1 MGPAHSGQGAAAA
14 ALATTRA
21 PDVDWPLWR
30 YCSQRVAI
38 VVLSAASVS
47 SESAP
52 SFFYVGADKDLLDL
66 LVVDDDTRGAQMRS
80 DAAGVLAGMVDH
92 REQHVDHAGQIQ
104 GRMGTEGGRGRLT
117 FALPSLGDLG
127 RGAFRVGVH
136 VHEQGRHALSADL
149 VRLDQALER
158 VVHTQAHQ
166 RFELFVR
173 VTARGLSDEEDQR
186 RAQGSPRREADLPVE
201 PQPVL
206 VEDGNGLQRVV
217 APGVAVAGHVAHA
230 IEHAEHGSL

>member
-1 MGPAHSGQGAAAA
+1 
-14 ALATTRA
+14 
-21 PDVDWPLWR
+21 
-30 YCSQRVAI
+30 
-38 VVLSAASVS
+38 
-47 SESAP
+47 
-52 SFFYVGADKDLLDL
+52 
-66 LVVDDDTRGAQMRS
+66 
-80 DAAGVLAGMVDH
+80 
-92 REQHVDHAGQIQ
+92 
-104 GRMGTEGGRGRLT
+104 MGTEGGRGRLT

-186 RAQGSPRREADLPVE
+186 RAQGSPRREADLPVD

-206 VEDGNGLQRVV
+206 VEGGNGLQRVV
-217 APGVAVAGHVAHA
+217 APGVAVAGHVANA
-230 IEHAEHGSL
+230 IEHAEHGSLLRAERALQLIEDRDGLAPEQPLHRLHLVVASGLCHNDDYSADSSSL